1 MTSDFDATGYMKP
14 LQITWGDGRTYPIEQ
29 VRDFRPANT
38 IADMPGDCYTVR
50 WVQTMNSIRSRAEE
64 IIQAE
69 TIYV

>member
-38 IADMPGDCYTVR
+38 IADMPGDCYEAHLANR
-50 WVQTMNSIRSRAEE
+50 REDYHKKKEKQEAISA
-64 IIQAE
+64 
-69 TIYV
+69 